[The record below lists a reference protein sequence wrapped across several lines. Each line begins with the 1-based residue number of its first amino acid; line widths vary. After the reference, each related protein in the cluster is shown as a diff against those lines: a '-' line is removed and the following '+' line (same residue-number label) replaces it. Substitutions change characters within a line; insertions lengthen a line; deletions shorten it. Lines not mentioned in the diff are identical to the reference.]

1 MRVLVGVVSALCVT
15 TFLTSM
21 RGAHRLE
28 QPPSRL
34 VVAGDA
40 DGDGVAAERGDVVGG
55 VAGAAGHDVG
65 RVVLED
71 QDRRFPRH
79 AGDLA
84 VDELVDEQIAE
95 HRDADAGEVV
105 DERQQTIA
113 GTSGSRHHSCRRIH
127 AVAAIR
133 SSAMTRRLDAAAA
146 ATVSLDRP

>member
-1 MRVLVGVVSALCVT
+1 MRDDVPDVDA
-15 TFLTSM
+15 
-21 RGAHRLE
+21 RPHRLE

-34 VVAGDA
+34 VFAGDA

-71 QDRRFPRH
+71 QDRRLPRH

-113 GTSGSRHHSCRRIH
+113 GHIGSRHHSCRRIH

-133 SSAMTRRLDAAAA
+133 SSAMKVGSTLRRASGE
-146 ATVSLDRP
+146 VSLDRP